1 MKIKRISAVLAAVI
15 LSLTGICTVP
25 CGVNVKAVDTVK
37 IDPGNASPINDGVF
51 EGWGTSLCWY
61 GNRIGGSEKTTAE
74 AAKVLYNAD
83 TGLGLNIIRYNVGG
97 GDDPTHDHIQ
107 RSDSKMP
114 GYWSNY
120 NEETGEFDYD
130 FTQDENQRNVLLK
143 SIEECPD
150 MLVEMFSNSAPYFM
164 TRSGCTSGTTDSIKS
179 NIEIDMMDEFAE
191 YMAAVVKHYVDEGIN
206 VVSVEPMNEPSN
218 GWNVGYYGVKQEGCS
233 IESGEEQ
240 SAMILAMNSAME
252 KYGLS
257 DLILSGLDE
266 TGPST
271 TVRSLGKLSEEA
283 YSKLERLNTH
293 TYSTGSSVKLKNQ
306 AAESGKTLW
315 MSESDNGGTKGT
327 NAGEMGAALNF
338 ASQITYDLNNLQPSA
353 WIMWQAI
360 GSYCDVNNEFDPDTL
375 SQHDVD
381 TNGFWGVC
389 FADMNTE
396 SVVLTKKY
404 YGFGQYTRYIRPGDM
419 LISTDDYYSTAAY
432 SEEDEQLKIV
442 VYNTNEADREL
453 SYDLSAFA
461 KTGTTAEVIRTS
473 GDMET
478 GENWAKLD
486 PVSVDNAMLNVT
498 VKGNSITTFVVS
510 GVSDEGIGDIN
521 RDGKIT
527 TADVGLANSHAK
539 GVKLLSDEQF
549 DLADVNKDRK
559 ITTADVGLINSHAK
573 GVKPLW

>member
-1 MKIKRISAVLAAVI
+1 MKIKRIGAIFTALA
-15 LSLTGICTVP
+15 LSLTGICTVAWD
-25 CGVNVKAVDTVK
+25 VSAEDSEVVK
-37 IDPGNASPINDGVF
+37 IDPDNASPINNGVF

-61 GNRIGGSEKTTAE
+61 GNRIGGSEKATAE
-74 AAKVLYNAD
+74 AAKYMYNAD

-97 GDDPTHDHIQ
+97 GDDPTHDHIK

-114 GYWSNY
+114 GYWTNY
-120 NEETGEFDYD
+120 NEETGKFDYD

-143 SIEECPD
+143 SIKECPD

-164 TRSGCTSGTTDSIKS
+164 TRSGCTSGTTDNISS
-179 NIEIDMMDEFAE
+179 NITIDKMDDFAE
-191 YMAAVVKHYVDEGIN
+191 YMATVVKHYVDEGIN

-233 IESGEEQ
+233 IIAGEEQ
-240 SAMILAMNSAME
+240 SAMIMAMDAAMQ
-252 KYGLS
+252 KHGL
-257 DLILSGLDE
+257 DNLILSGMDE
-266 TGPST
+266 TSPGT
-271 TVRSLGKLSEEA
+271 TVASLKKMSEEA
-283 YSKLERLNTH
+283 YSKIDRFNTH
-293 TYSTGSSVKLKNQ
+293 TYSTGSSKKLKER
-306 AAESGKTLW
+306 AAESGKNLW
-315 MSESDNGGTKGT
+315 MSESDGGGVMGK
-327 NAGEMGAALNF
+327 NPGEMGAALSF
-338 ASQITYDLNNLQPSA
+338 ANRITNDLNDMQPSA

-360 GSYCDVNNEFDPDTL
+360 GSYCDVNNEYDPDTL
-375 SQHDVD
+375 FQHDVD

-404 YGFGQYTRYIRPGDM
+404 YGFGQYTRYIRPGDT

-432 SEEDEQLKIV
+432 NEQDEQLKIV
-442 VYNTNEADREL
+442 VYNTSESDRNI

-473 GDMET
+473 GDMQS

-486 PVSVDNAMLNVT
+486 SVSVDNAKLNIT

-510 GVSDEGIGDIN
+510 GVSAEGIGDIN
-521 RDGKIT
+521 GDGKIT

-539 GVKLLSDEQF
+539 GINILSGERF
-549 DLADVNKDRK
+549 DLADVNGDRK
-559 ITTADVGLINSHAK
+559 ITTADVGAINSHAK
-573 GVKPLW
+573 GIKSLW

>member
-1 MKIKRISAVLAAVI
+1 MKIKRIGAIFTAVA
-15 LSLTGICTVP
+15 LSLTGICTVAWD
-25 CGVNVKAVDTVK
+25 VSAEDSEVVK
-37 IDPGNASPINDGVF
+37 IDPDNASPINNGVF

-61 GNRIGGSEKTTAE
+61 GNRIGGSEKATAE
-74 AAKVLYNAD
+74 AAKYMYNAD

-97 GDDPTHDHIQ
+97 GDDPTHDHIK

-114 GYWSNY
+114 GYWTNY
-120 NEETGEFDYD
+120 NEETGKFDYD

-143 SIEECPD
+143 SIKECPD

-164 TRSGCTSGTTDSIKS
+164 TRSGCTSGTTDNISS
-179 NIEIDMMDEFAE
+179 NITIDKMDDFAE
-191 YMAAVVKHYVDEGIN
+191 YMATVVKHYVDEGIN

-233 IESGEEQ
+233 IIAGEEQ
-240 SAMILAMNSAME
+240 SAMIMAMDAAMQ
-252 KYGLS
+252 KHGL
-257 DLILSGLDE
+257 DNLILSGMDE
-266 TGPST
+266 TSPGT
-271 TVRSLGKLSEEA
+271 TVASLKKMSEEA
-283 YSKLERLNTH
+283 YSKIDRFNTH
-293 TYSTGSSVKLKNQ
+293 TYSTGSSKKLKER
-306 AAESGKTLW
+306 AAESGKNLW
-315 MSESDNGGTKGT
+315 MSESDGGGVMGK
-327 NAGEMGAALNF
+327 NPGEMGAALSF
-338 ASQITYDLNNLQPSA
+338 ANRITNDLNDMQPSA

-360 GSYCDVNNEFDPDTL
+360 GSYCDVNNEYDPDTL
-375 SQHDVD
+375 FQHDVD

-404 YGFGQYTRYIRPGDM
+404 YGFGQYTRYIRPGDT

-432 SEEDEQLKIV
+432 NEQDEQLKIV
-442 VYNTNEADREL
+442 VYNTSESDRNI

-473 GDMET
+473 GDMQS

-486 PVSVDNAMLNVT
+486 SVSVDNAKLNIT

-510 GVSDEGIGDIN
+510 GVSAEGIGDIN
-521 RDGKIT
+521 GDGKIT

-539 GVKLLSDEQF
+539 GINILSGERF
-549 DLADVNKDRK
+549 DLADVNGDRK
-559 ITTADVGLINSHAK
+559 ITTADVGAINSHAK
-573 GVKPLW
+573 GIKSLW

>member
-1 MKIKRISAVLAAVI
+1 MKIKRFAAIYVAVV
-15 LSLTGICTVP
+15 LSLTGIFAVP
-25 CGVNVKAVDTVK
+25 CDVSAEDSEIVK
-37 IDPGNASPINDGVF
+37 IDPDNASPINDGIF

-74 AAKVLYNAD
+74 AAKYMYNAD

-97 GDDPTHDHIQ
+97 GDDPSHDHIR

-120 NEETGEFDYD
+120 NEQTGEFDYD

-164 TRSGCTSGTTDSIKS
+164 TRSGCTSGTNDSISS
-179 NIEIDMMDEFAE
+179 NITIDKMDEFAE
-191 YMAAVVKHYVDEGIN
+191 YMATVVKHYVDEGIN

-233 IESGEEQ
+233 ILRGEEQ
-240 SAMILAMNSAME
+240 SAIILAMDSAME

-257 DLILSGLDE
+257 DLILSGVDE
-266 TGPST
+266 MGPSAT
-271 TVRSLGKLSEEA
+271 LQAAKKMSEEA
-283 YSKLERLNTH
+283 YSKLDRLNTH
-293 TYSTGSSVKLKNQ
+293 TYSTGQSGKLKDQ
-306 AAESGKTLW
+306 AAEDGKTLW

-360 GSYCDVNNEFDPDTL
+360 GSYCDVNNEYDPDTL

-404 YGFGQYTRYIRPGDM
+404 YGFGQYTRYIRPGDT
-419 LISTDDYYSTAAY
+419 LISTEDYHTTAAY
-432 SEEDEQLKIV
+432 NEEDEQLKIV
-442 VYNTNEADREL
+442 VYNTSEADREV

-461 KTGTTAEVIRTS
+461 KTGTTADVIRTS
-473 GDMET
+473 GDMQT

-486 PVSVDNAMLNVT
+486 SVSVENSKLNVT
-498 VKGNSITTFVVS
+498 LKGNSITTFVVN
-510 GVSDEGIGDIN
+510 GVSDKGIGDIN
-521 RDGKIT
+521 GDGQIT

-539 GVKLLSDEQF
+539 GVKLLSGEKF
-549 DLADVNKDRK
+549 NLADVNGDEKVS
-559 ITTADVGLINSHAK
+559 TADVGMINSHAK
-573 GVKPLW
+573 GVKKLW

>member
-1 MKIKRISAVLAAVI
+1 MKIKRLAAICAAVV
-15 LSLTGICTVP
+15 LSLTGIFTVP
-25 CGVNVKAVDTVK
+25 CDVSAEDSEIVK
-37 IDPGNASPINDGVF
+37 IDPDNASPINDGNF

-74 AAKVLYNAD
+74 AAKYLYNAD

-97 GDDPTHDHIQ
+97 GDDPSHDHIR

-120 NEETGEFDYD
+120 NEQTGEFDYD

-179 NIEIDMMDEFAE
+179 NLEIDKIDDFAE
-191 YMAAVVKHYVDEGIN
+191 YMATVVKHYVDEGIN

-233 IESGEEQ
+233 IEAGEEQ
-240 SAMILAMNSAME
+240 SAMILAMDSAME
-252 KYGLS
+252 KHGLG
-257 DLILSGLDE
+257 DLILSGMDE
-266 TGPST
+266 TSPGT
-271 TVRSLGKLSEEA
+271 TVSSLRKMSEEA
-283 YSKLERLNTH
+283 FSKIERFNTH
-293 TYSTGSSVKLKNQ
+293 TYSTGLSDKLKKQ
-306 AAESGKTLW
+306 AVESGKTLW
-315 MSESDNGGTKGT
+315 MSETDNGGTKGK
-327 NAGEMGAALNF
+327 NSGEMGAALNF
-338 ASQITYDLNNLQPSA
+338 ASQITNDLNDMQPSA

-360 GSYCDVNNEFDPDTL
+360 GSYCDVNNEYDPDTL

-404 YGFGQYTRYIRPGDM
+404 YGFGQYTRYIRPGDT
-419 LISTDDYYSTAAY
+419 LISTEDYYTTAAY
-432 SEEDEQLKIV
+432 NEQDEQLKIV
-442 VYNTNEADREL
+442 AYNTSEADREV
-453 SYDLSAFA
+453 SYDLSSFA
-461 KTGTTAEVIRTS
+461 KTGTTADVIRTS
-473 GDMET
+473 GDMQT

-486 PVSVDNAMLNVT
+486 SISVDNAKLNVT
-498 VKGNSITTFVVS
+498 LKGNSITTFVVN
-510 GVSDEGIGDIN
+510 GVSAKGIGDVN
-521 RDGKIT
+521 GDGEIT
-527 TADVGLANSHAK
+527 TADVGLANAHAK
-539 GVKLLSDEQF
+539 GVKLLSGEKF
-549 DLADVNKDRK
+549 DLADVNGDRK
-559 ITTADVGLINSHAK
+559 VSTADVGMINSHAK
-573 GVKPLW
+573 GVKKLW

>member
-1 MKIKRISAVLAAVI
+1 MKIKRMGAVFIAVI

-25 CGVNVKAVDTVK
+25 FGANAEDQQVVK
-37 IDPGNASPINDGVF
+37 IDPKNMSPVNDGVF

-61 GNRIGGSEKTTAE
+61 GNRIGDSEKTTAE
-74 AAKVLYNAD
+74 AAKYMYNAD
-83 TGLGLNIIRYNVGG
+83 SGLGLNIIRYNVGG
-97 GDDPTHDHIQ
+97 GDDPTHTHIK

-114 GYWSNY
+114 GYWTNY

-130 FTQDENQRNVLLK
+130 FAKDENQRNVLLK

-179 NIEIDMMDEFAE
+179 NLEIDKMDDFAE
-191 YMAAVVKHYVDEGIN
+191 YMATVVKHYVDEGVN

-233 IESGEEQ
+233 IIAGEEQ
-240 SAMILAMNSAME
+240 SAMILSMDAAMQ
-252 KYGLS
+252 KHGL
-257 DLILSGLDE
+257 DNLILSGMDE
-266 TGPST
+266 TSPGT
-271 TVRSLGKLSEEA
+271 TVASLKKMSEEA
-283 YSKLERLNTH
+283 YSKIDRFNTH
-293 TYSTGSSVKLKNQ
+293 TYSTGSSKKLKEK
-306 AAESGKTLW
+306 AVESGKSLW
-315 MSESDNGGTKGT
+315 MSESDGGGVMGK
-327 NAGEMGAALNF
+327 NPGEMGAALSF
-338 ASQITYDLNNLQPSA
+338 ANRITNDLNDMQPSA

-404 YGFGQYTRYIRPGDM
+404 YGFGQYTRYIRPGDT
-419 LISTDDYYSTAAY
+419 LISIDDGCSTAAL
-432 SEEDEQLKIV
+432 SKEDEQLKIV
-442 VYNTNEADREL
+442 AYNTSDTDKNV

-461 KTGTTAEVIRTS
+461 KTGTTANVIRTS
-473 GDMET
+473 GDMQT
-478 GENWAKLD
+478 GENWAKLNSI
-486 PVSVDNAMLNVT
+486 SVEDAKLNVT
-498 VKGNSITTFVVS
+498 LKANSITTFVVN
-510 GVSDEGIGDIN
+510 GVTDKGIGDVN
-521 RDGKIT
+521 GDGKIT

-539 GVKLLSDEQF
+539 GINLLSDERF
-549 DLADVNKDRK
+549 DMADVNGDRR
-559 ITTADVGLINSHAK
+559 ISTADVGMINSHAK
-573 GVKPLW
+573 GIKSLW

>member
-1 MKIKRISAVLAAVI
+1 MKIKRMGAIFTAVI
-15 LSLTGICTVP
+15 LSLTGICTIP
-25 CGVNVKAVDTVK
+25 CDVSAEDSEVVK
-37 IDPGNASPINDGVF
+37 IDPDNASPINNGVF

-61 GNRIGGSEKTTAE
+61 GNRIGGSEKATAE
-74 AAKVLYNAD
+74 SAKYMYNAD

-97 GDDPTHDHIQ
+97 GDDPTHDHIK

-114 GYWSNY
+114 GYWTNY
-120 NEETGEFDYD
+120 NEETGKFDYD

-143 SIEECPD
+143 SIKECPD

-164 TRSGCTSGTTDSIKS
+164 TRSGCTSGTTDNISS
-179 NIEIDMMDEFAE
+179 NITIDKMDDFAE
-191 YMAAVVKHYVDEGIN
+191 YMATVVKHYVDGGVN

-233 IESGEEQ
+233 IIAGEEQ
-240 SAMILAMNSAME
+240 SAMIMAMDAAMQ
-252 KYGLS
+252 KHGL
-257 DLILSGLDE
+257 DNLILSGMDE
-266 TGPST
+266 TSPGT
-271 TVRSLGKLSEEA
+271 TVASLKKMSEEA
-283 YSKLERLNTH
+283 YSKIDRFNTH
-293 TYSTGSSVKLKNQ
+293 TYSTGSSKKLKER
-306 AAESGKTLW
+306 AAESGKNLW
-315 MSESDNGGTKGT
+315 MSESDGGGVMGK
-327 NAGEMGAALNF
+327 NPGEMGAALSF
-338 ASQITYDLNNLQPSA
+338 ANRITNDLNDMQPSA

-360 GSYCDVNNEFDPDTL
+360 GSYCDVNNEYDPDTL
-375 SQHDVD
+375 FQHDVD

-404 YGFGQYTRYIRPGDM
+404 YGFGQYTRYIRPGDT

-432 SEEDEQLKIV
+432 NEQDEQLKIV
-442 VYNTNEADREL
+442 VYNTSESDRNI

-473 GDMET
+473 GDMQS

-486 PVSVDNAMLNVT
+486 SVSVDNAKLNIT

-510 GVSDEGIGDIN
+510 GVSAEGIGDIN
-521 RDGKIT
+521 GDGKIT

-539 GVKLLSDEQF
+539 GINILSGERF
-549 DLADVNKDRK
+549 DLADVNGDRK
-559 ITTADVGLINSHAK
+559 ITTADVGAINSHAK
-573 GVKPLW
+573 GIKSLW

>member
-1 MKIKRISAVLAAVI
+1 MKIKRMGAIFTAVI
-15 LSLTGICTVP
+15 LSLTGICTIP
-25 CGVNVKAVDTVK
+25 CDVSAEDSEVVK
-37 IDPGNASPINDGVF
+37 IDPDNASPINNGVF

-61 GNRIGGSEKTTAE
+61 GNRIGGSEKATAE
-74 AAKVLYNAD
+74 AAKYMYNAD

-97 GDDPTHDHIQ
+97 GDDPTHDHIK

-114 GYWSNY
+114 GYWTNY
-120 NEETGEFDYD
+120 NEETGKFDYD

-143 SIEECPD
+143 SIKECPD

-164 TRSGCTSGTTDSIKS
+164 TRSGCTSGTTDNISS
-179 NIEIDMMDEFAE
+179 NITIDKMDDFAE
-191 YMAAVVKHYVDEGIN
+191 YMATVVKHYVDEGIN

-233 IESGEEQ
+233 IIAGEEQ
-240 SAMILAMNSAME
+240 SAMIMAMDAAMQ
-252 KYGLS
+252 KHGL
-257 DLILSGLDE
+257 DNLILSGMDE
-266 TGPST
+266 TSPGT
-271 TVRSLGKLSEEA
+271 TVASLKKMSEEA
-283 YSKLERLNTH
+283 YSKIDRFNTH
-293 TYSTGSSVKLKNQ
+293 TYSTGSSKKLKER
-306 AAESGKTLW
+306 AAESGKNLW
-315 MSESDNGGTKGT
+315 MSESDGGGVMGK
-327 NAGEMGAALNF
+327 NPGEMGAALSF
-338 ASQITYDLNNLQPSA
+338 ANRITNDLNDMQPSA

-360 GSYCDVNNEFDPDTL
+360 GSYCDVNNEYDPDTL
-375 SQHDVD
+375 FQHDVD

-404 YGFGQYTRYIRPGDM
+404 YGFGQYTRYIRPGDT

-432 SEEDEQLKIV
+432 NEQDEQLKIV
-442 VYNTNEADREL
+442 VYNTSESDRNI

-473 GDMET
+473 GDMQS

-486 PVSVDNAMLNVT
+486 SVSVDNAKLNIT

-510 GVSDEGIGDIN
+510 GVSAEGIGDIN
-521 RDGKIT
+521 GDGKIT

-539 GVKLLSDEQF
+539 GINILSGERF
-549 DLADVNKDRK
+549 DLADVNGDRK
-559 ITTADVGLINSHAK
+559 ITTADVGAINSHAK
-573 GVKPLW
+573 GIKSLW

>member
-1 MKIKRISAVLAAVI
+1 MKIKRLAAIYVAVV
-15 LSLTGICTVP
+15 LSLTGIFAVP
-25 CGVNVKAVDTVK
+25 CDVSAEDSEIVK
-37 IDPGNASPINDGVF
+37 IDPDNASPINDGIF

-74 AAKVLYNAD
+74 AAKYMYNAD

-97 GDDPTHDHIQ
+97 GDDPSHDHIR

-120 NEETGEFDYD
+120 NEQTGEFDYD

-164 TRSGCTSGTTDSIKS
+164 TRSGCTSGTNDSISS
-179 NIEIDMMDEFAE
+179 NITIDKMDDFAE
-191 YMAAVVKHYVDEGIN
+191 YMATVVKHYVDEGIN

-233 IESGEEQ
+233 ILRGEEQ

-257 DLILSGLDE
+257 DLILSGMDE
-266 TGPST
+266 MGPSAT
-271 TVRSLGKLSEEA
+271 LQAAKKMSEEA
-283 YSKLERLNTH
+283 YSKLDRLNTH
-293 TYSTGSSVKLKNQ
+293 TYSTGQSGKLKDQ
-306 AAESGKTLW
+306 AAEDGKTLW

-360 GSYCDVNNEFDPDTL
+360 GSYCDVNNEYDPDTL

-404 YGFGQYTRYIRPGDM
+404 YGFGQYTRYIRPGDT
-419 LISTDDYYSTAAY
+419 LISTEDYHTTAAY
-432 SEEDEQLKIV
+432 NEEDEQLKIV
-442 VYNTNEADREL
+442 VYNTSEADREV

-461 KTGTTAEVIRTS
+461 KTGMTADVIRTS
-473 GDMET
+473 GDMQT

-486 PVSVDNAMLNVT
+486 SVSVENSKLNVT
-498 VKGNSITTFVVS
+498 LKGNSITTFVVN
-510 GVSDEGIGDIN
+510 GVSDKGIGDIN
-521 RDGKIT
+521 GDGQIT

-539 GVKLLSDEQF
+539 GVKLLSGEKF
-549 DLADVNKDRK
+549 NLADVNGDGKVS
-559 ITTADVGLINSHAK
+559 TADVGMINSHAK
-573 GVKPLW
+573 GVKKLW